1 MFYKKFTTIA
11 IAAVIASL
19 LLIGVLNNS
28 YAASITS
35 LSVSANTDY
44 GGGSDFSASLSADED
59 ISYIDWYVKQTY
71 PADEADSDYEHVH
84 TSMHNSGTRS
94 VSVRIGSF
102 NGHIKIAEYD
112 IKAEVTFEDASDSST
127 TTTSVY
133 KPVYKG
139 GYQKTGVHGY
149 SELTAHYYDGSYIV
163 MDGYVSA
170 YNGTGE
176 NARGF
181 GRFRHTAINKN
192 LDELEEPLPNEIF
205 EQGETYSYSTSHWG
219 TYFNYFCGELQDVDG
234 GEWVCNAYLRL
245 KVHQGKTDD
254 WLAEDTNTF
263 TYLD

>member
-1 MFYKKFTTIA
+1 MIHKKFTTIA

-19 LLIGVLNNS
+19 FLIGVLNNS
-28 YAASITS
+28 HAASITS

-44 GGGSDFSASLSADED
+44 GGGSDFSASLSADQD

-71 PADEADSDYEHVH
+71 PAGEADSDYEHVH

-94 VSVRIGSF
+94 VSVSLGSYA
-102 NGHIKIAEYD
+102 GHIKIAGYD
-112 IKAEVTFEDASDSST
+112 IKAEVTFSDGSDSST
-127 TTTSVY
+127 TSTSVY
-133 KPVYKG
+133 KPVFNDS
-139 GYQKTGVHGY
+139 GYQKTGVYGY

-163 MDGYVSA
+163 MDGYAWA
-170 YNGTGE
+170 YNGTGDS
-176 NARGF
+176 ARGF

-192 LDELEEPLPNEIF
+192 LDELEKPLPNEIF

-219 TYFNYFCGELQDVDG
+219 TYFNYFCGELSQENV
-234 GEWVCNAYLRL
+234 WKCNAYLRL

-263 TYLD
+263 DEND